1 MAKKDTTLSFKNAEL
16 STNDNGEY
24 ILVETTKDDIKS
36 FNLTSILD
44 SLMGHYLTV
53 SLKSS
58 DELPPDEDTE
68 ELE

>member
-16 STNDNGEY
+16 TNNENGDY
-24 ILVETTKDDIKS
+24 VLVETTKDDIKS

-44 SLMGHYLTV
+44 SLMGQYLTV

-58 DELPPDEDTE
+58 DELPPDEDAE